1 MLKNR
6 WKTLLLW
13 TVFPFSVGL
22 FLFAVFQ
29 LFFPSVAPILTSVD
43 FGIAAF
49 VVGLILRSP

>member
-29 LFFPSVAPILTSVD
+29 LFSPSVAPILTSVD